1 MACGCGQGG
10 LLRSARNDGIIEGRR
25 DALNTALGTSPE
37 VIPRNADIDVG
48 LKFAHEGLCAL
59 DSHHGAKKSKG

>member
-1 MACGCGQGG
+1 
-10 LLRSARNDGIIEGRR
+10 LER
-25 DALNTALGTSPE
+25 SPE

-48 LKFAHEGLCAL
+48 LKFAHEGFCAL